1 MADRLFFQAIRVVKK
16 TQSIECAVDVNDPF
30 DQEEISNKLK
40 NKEFVKFVVLDEEIM
55 EDDNWSFQPKP
66 LT

>member
-1 MADRLFFQAIRVVKK
+1 MADRLRFYAIRLVKK
-16 TQSIECAVDVNDPF
+16 TQSIELAIDVNDPT
-30 DQEEISNKLK
+30 DAEEIASKLTSK
-40 NKEFVKFVVLDEEIM
+40 DFVEFVVLDEEIM